1 MPYMLSLLPQPA
13 SEKERLNPPPLVARL
28 HSGSQ
33 PLGKLCVNV
42 LGGSSSRGGIALD
55 PLVATGRLANDM
67 KIEFA
72 QLRKP
77 RNEVIRYQSGVHLR
91 LETLAESERRGG
103 AEQVLREEQKLE
115 MNVFS
120 GGSEGGFFVG
130 ERGVVPWLC
139 QIRGS
144 RLLQQLTP
152 HKAGE
157 RRVPII
163 NRLIPPAQR
172 QSIPQKFSAQKQ
184 FGAGSKTF
192 PRSQKSQNPAHQTK
206 PRQSHPSQHLS
217 NALKSSSETTQGHR
231 GNHIPRVVEDKLVSA
246 AYAGPWNNRGDR
258 KYGFRSRA
266 AWSPFRPSGFKRS
279 DHTPGGH
286 KLDRVTRPRRS
297 LDTAA
302 DPSPNITAKG
312 GNGLSARPLRWKRD
326 GVIRDRENLAGPT
339 VEVNA
344 AQNGGERGDEQ
355 A

>member
-1 MPYMLSLLPQPA
+1 M
-13 SEKERLNPPPLVARL
+13 
-28 HSGSQ
+28 
-33 PLGKLCVNV
+33 

-55 PLVATGRLANDM
+55 PLVATGRLANDL

-77 RNEVIRYQSGVHLR
+77 RNEVIRYQSGVYLR
-91 LETLAESERRGG
+91 LETLAQSESRGG
-103 AEQVLREEQKLE
+103 AEQISGEEQKLE

-120 GGSEGGFFVG
+120 GGSEGGFLVG

-157 RRVPII
+157 RRVPIV
-163 NRLIPPAQR
+163 NRVIPPARR
-172 QSIPQKFSAQKQ
+172 QSITTEFSAQKQ

-192 PRSQKSQNPAHQTK
+192 PSSQKSQNPAHQTK
-206 PRQSHPSQHLS
+206 PQQSHSSQHLR
-217 NALKSSSETTQGHR
+217 NAVKSRSETTQQPRDSHT
-231 GNHIPRVVEDKLVSA
+231 PRVVEDKLISS
-246 AYAGPWNNRGDR
+246 AYAGPWNDRGDR

-279 DHTPGGH
+279 DHSPGGH
-286 KLDRVTRPRRS
+286 KLDRVIRPRRS
-297 LDTAA
+297 QDTAT
-302 DPSPNITAKG
+302 DPSQNITAKG

-326 GVIRDRENLAGPT
+326 RVVRDRENLAGPT
-339 VEVNA
+339 VEIKS
-344 AQNGGERGDEQ
+344 AQNGGKRGDEP